1 MTTALLPEITA
12 ERHAPG
18 HAEYDLRLQP
28 ELFPFAGHFPGL
40 PILPGVVQVH
50 WAIRLGERDF
60 VWPGPFLAL
69 EQLKFLA
76 VVRPE
81 DRLMLTLDWDAGQQR
96 LRFDY
101 RAGKTRYSRGEV
113 VFSGS

>member
-1 MTTALLPEITA
+1 MTAALLPEIIA
-12 ERHAPG
+12 ERRTPG

-60 VWPGPFLAL
+60 AWPGPFTAL

-81 DRLMLTLDWDAGQQR
+81 DRLTLTLDWNAVQGR

-101 RAGKTRYSRGEV
+101 QGGKIRYSRGEV
-113 VFSGS
+113 VFSAP